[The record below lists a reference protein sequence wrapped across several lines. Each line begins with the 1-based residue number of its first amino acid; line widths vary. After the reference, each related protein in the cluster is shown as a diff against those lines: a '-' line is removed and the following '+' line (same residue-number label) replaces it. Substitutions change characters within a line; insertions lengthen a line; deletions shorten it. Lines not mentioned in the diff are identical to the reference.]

1 MVSFYFAIFL
11 ILIILFVKIGLYYS
25 KTKIII
31 KNIDIDNNDFKYNVW
46 VSIYLFNKIKFLNF
60 KFSEKGLRLY
70 FIFLPYK
77 KILKEN
83 KIEKITENFFKKIT
97 INKIKNLKFSLEEIN
112 FRACLG
118 IDDVFITINLITIIS
133 TLLSYLIAR
142 KTTNSKFMKVKTY
155 NKKNKRK
162 YKFLIKPCFDNKLYI
177 DGIIS
182 LSFKTRN
189 FSIFLNPKEH
199 NKFKL
204 LVGG

>member
-60 KFSEKGLRLY
+60 KFSKKKLKNN
-70 FIFLPYK
+70 FIFLTYK